1 VLLALFI
8 YWSYSTSER
17 GALVVE
23 VDAYLVGYLAIRLQH
38 YYIWA
43 DYSTKIFHAS
53 TSFIFFLNRAGF
65 SSLLPRTFIA
75 ISTKILI

>member
-1 VLLALFI
+1 MLMDDLHNLGVFI
-8 YWSYSTSER
+8 TTHVFYETR
-17 GALVVE
+17 
-23 VDAYLVGYLAIRLQH
+23 H
-38 YYIWA
+38 YYIWV

-65 SSLLPRTFIA
+65 SSLLPQKFIA